1 MDLNYENVL
10 SLASQDADE
19 AGGHT
24 LYALVDHGAI
34 ADLTN
39 RLTRFGVSWTSL
51 FEGSRDQGALQVAP
65 ILVPLHQRGQ
75 ALASRSALK
84 WLCEQGRFTS
94 SLLFLLSPL
103 DTPTLARRLA
113 LRLDATLPDN
123 LDIVLRYFDTRI
135 FDALMTVFD
144 GPQQAAFLS
153 VATTWSSVGRS
164 GRIQTYAASFQE
176 DDGESLPIE
185 FTTAQEKALIEF
197 SEPDQVAMLLRS
209 VVPAEYERIA
219 HAVRHDFLKQHI
231 AAARGYAITSVQEQ
245 ALFCSLILTEGEH
258 FAAAPKWQQALT
270 DVAASRLTLFAAV
283 NQVG

>member
-1 MDLNYENVL
+1 MDLNYENVM
-10 SLASQDADE
+10 SLACQDADDG
-19 AGGHT
+19 AGLT

-34 ADLTN
+34 ADLTK
-39 RLTRFGVSWTSL
+39 RLNRFGVSWTSL
-51 FEGSRDQGALQVAP
+51 FEGSRDQGALEVAP
-65 ILVPLHQRGQ
+65 ILVPLHQHGQ
-75 ALASRSALK
+75 ALASRSAVN

-144 GPQQAAFLS
+144 EPQQAAFLA
-153 VATTWSSVGRS
+153 VAKTWSSVGRS
-164 GRIQTYAASFQE
+164 GTIQTYAASFQE
-176 DDGESLPIE
+176 DDSETLPIE
-185 FTTAQEKALIEF
+185 FSPAQEKALIEL

-209 VVPAEYERIA
+209 VVPAEYEQIA
-219 HAVRHDFLKQHI
+219 PVMRFDFLKRHM
-231 AAARGYAITSVQEQ
+231 AAARGYGIGSVQEQ

-258 FAAAPKWQQALT
+258 FAVAPKWLQALT
-270 DVAASRLTLFAAV
+270 DVAASRMTLFDAV